1 MGEKM
6 RIYIGG
12 LGATVMEGDLRKTF
26 SSPVLGTVES
36 VEIIRSKGRSFAY
49 LDFIPASEKGL
60 AKLFSTYNGC
70 MWKGGR
76 LKLEKAKEHYVFRLR
91 REWTEDTDRGK
102 KLPDQNV
109 CVDEN
114 VHTWQ
119 TTKKNLDIEQ
129 MHLRIY
135 FPKLRKIKPLPLK
148 GSGKHKYSFQRVEVP
163 PLPVH
168 FCDCEEHSVPLKLAE
183 KKFGIYLDTET
194 CGVNEEELNMVKSVL
209 NKFLERENRAKPVP
223 NVNEFTEKTYT
234 SISSVD
240 NAQVH
245 GYEED
250 QVSDEDGLVI
260 NIISHPHNRVSLV
273 KNRGQEHESRGS
285 KKSMH
290 AFDKKRKTSVSMD
303 DANVMS
309 PYERKMRKQ
318 GSQDHIGDLRIDVTT
333 RPAEIK
339 SGSAHLTDGVA
350 LSKKSAW
357 RDLVNQ
363 KGSATFHISDVLTN
377 HNPEVASSSKKEMCD
392 NRSSTDKESEKVTD
406 IQPVKLSDVE
416 DMRSSTDKESEK
428 VPDIQPVK
436 LSDVEDMRSSTDK
449 ESEKVPDIQPVELSD
464 VEDMKSSTYKE
475 SEKVPDIQPIKLSE
489 VEAMRSSRGAAWLQ
503 KSSWLQLVG
512 DTTNRSF
519 NLAQILPD
527 VATSEKQESQ
537 RLYGNDVSSSTN
549 KNQQIPVPN
558 NRNHPV
564 EDIGKP
570 REKADSDTV
579 IIAPEIPRITS
590 FDALAK
596 VQNHTSLDEQE
607 DAASPATNKVP
618 ARVPMPVPDIVI
630 SDTCPFMRSAA
641 SMKEWTKV
649 KATLSARKKKEKSK
663 SKENENE

>member
-76 LKLEKAKEHYVFRLR
+76 LKLEKAKEHYLFRLR
-91 REWTEDTDRGK
+91 REWTKDNDIGK

-109 CVDEN
+109 CADVN
-114 VHTWQ
+114 LHTWQ

-135 FPKLRKIKPLPLK
+135 FPKLRKIKPLPFK

-209 NKFLERENRAKPVP
+209 NKFLERENRAKPVS
-223 NVNEFTEKTYT
+223 NVIEFTEKTYT

-240 NAQVH
+240 NVQVH
-245 GYEED
+245 GYEDD

-260 NIISHPHNRVSLV
+260 NIISHPRNRVSLV
-273 KNRGQEHESRGS
+273 KNRGQEHELRGS

-290 AFDKKRKTSVSMD
+290 AFGKKRKTSVSMD
-303 DANVMS
+303 DANVMP

-318 GSQDHIGDLRIDVTT
+318 GSQDHVGDLRIDVTT

-363 KGSATFHISDVLTN
+363 KGSAIFHISDVLTN
-377 HNPEVASSSKKEMCD
+377 HNPPEVASSSKKEMRD
-392 NRSSTDKESEKVTD
+392 N
-406 IQPVKLSDVE
+406 
-416 DMRSSTDKESEK
+416 RSSTDKESEK

-449 ESEKVPDIQPVELSD
+449 ESEKVPDIQPVKLSD

-475 SEKVPDIQPIKLSE
+475 SEKVPDIQPIKPSD
-489 VEAMRSSRGAAWLQ
+489 VEDMRSSRGAAWLQ

-519 NLAQILPD
+519 NLAQILP
-527 VATSEKQESQ
+527 ESQ

-579 IIAPEIPRITS
+579 IIAPKISRITS
-590 FDALAK
+590 LDALTK

-607 DAASPATNKVP
+607 DASSPATNKVP

-649 KATLSARKKKEKSK
+649 KATLSARKKKEKL
-663 SKENENE
+663 KENE

>member
-76 LKLEKAKEHYVFRLR
+76 LKLEKAKEHYLFRLR
-91 REWTEDTDRGK
+91 REWTKDNDIGK

-109 CVDEN
+109 CADVN
-114 VHTWQ
+114 LHTWQ

-135 FPKLRKIKPLPLK
+135 FPKLRKIKPLPFK

-209 NKFLERENRAKPVP
+209 NKFLERENRAKPVS
-223 NVNEFTEKTYT
+223 NVIEFTEKTYT

-240 NAQVH
+240 NVQVH
-245 GYEED
+245 GYEDD

-260 NIISHPHNRVSLV
+260 NIISHPRNRVSLV
-273 KNRGQEHESRGS
+273 KNRGQEHELRGS

-290 AFDKKRKTSVSMD
+290 AFGKKRKTSVSMD
-303 DANVMS
+303 DANVMP

-318 GSQDHIGDLRIDVTT
+318 GSQDHVGDLRIDVTT

-363 KGSATFHISDVLTN
+363 KGSAIFHISDVLTN
-377 HNPEVASSSKKEMCD
+377 HNPPEVASSSKKEMRD
-392 NRSSTDKESEKVTD
+392 NRSSTDRESEKVPD
-406 IQPVKLSDVE
+406 IQSVKMHDVE

-449 ESEKVPDIQPVELSD
+449 ESEKVPDIQPVKLSD

-475 SEKVPDIQPIKLSE
+475 SEKVPDIQPIKPSD
-489 VEAMRSSRGAAWLQ
+489 VEDMRSSRGAAWLQ

-519 NLAQILPD
+519 NLAQILP
-527 VATSEKQESQ
+527 ESQ

-579 IIAPEIPRITS
+579 IIAPKISRITS
-590 FDALAK
+590 LDALTK

-607 DAASPATNKVP
+607 DASSPATNKVP

-649 KATLSARKKKEKSK
+649 KATLSARKKKEKL
-663 SKENENE
+663 KENE